1 MFRRHTNRFYVA
13 LLSAGVMVGVM
24 VGLLLWSTGA
34 FPVRA
39 ATSALEGGSYKT
51 ADVNEVP
58 PGGTVAYTIVL
69 SNSSGAE
76 LSEVVVT
83 DALDPRLSYDSHSYE
98 GTSAAFVPPVHQSGH
113 VTFTLY
119 KLKANSVVTIG
130 LFATLTDTVAS
141 GEIITNTATISDPTT
156 VFATN
161 PATFTVSRPPA
172 VQIYDPD
179 SGAVITDQPGDVVEM
194 SGRTWVEFDP
204 APFPSPP
211 IISPIENFDNDGTYS
226 VNWSDVEGAV
236 NYVLQ
241 ESDDGTFES
250 PTEYAVSAPGTSQ
263 FIFGNSNGTYAYRV
277 AAYDAAVHPS
287 RWSNVRMV
295 TVTAEGLMGM
305 TTQPAYDTALDATVV
320 VSVSTDG
327 GATWHAV
334 DSPVWNDGGW
344 WDWTYDW
351 ELGSE
356 RKDGVATPLMA
367 RAAYAGGGGWSE
379 DTITV
384 TVKNAK
390 FYTYFPIIF
399 KRWPPIPYKI
409 TSFTAS
415 DPGNDN
421 DYTVSW
427 SYGSHPDAPITKFQL
442 QEDSS
447 SAFDSPDTFELD
459 DAVTSRDFNDR
470 ADDTYWY
477 RIRGVNTA
485 WPGGRVLTGPWSD
498 PIEVV
503 VDTGHVYGFNG
514 STEGW
519 SIKRSDDHIE
529 KPDTLPEPISRNGKL
544 YHLVWGKADFS
555 IVSPMDRAPAV
566 PYTLKA
572 RVDVVDYEDI
582 PGDGEEAYSAK
593 TGMTW
598 GIIFGGNGGSPCPA
612 DRRSPNGCLNHYYRI
627 LITYDQ
633 SAGRFD
639 WQFKRID
646 YHEGN
651 EGGGKGRGVDLVGW
665 ESLEFEYDALGW
677 NEWEIRVTDDDSSN
691 IKVYM
696 NGRHLA
702 TVTDHKYIDDPYFGT
717 FMASTKELGG
727 VATKWEWFKVQR

>member
-39 ATSALEGGSYKT
+39 ATSALEGGSYKV

-58 PGGTVAYTIVL
+58 PGGMVAYTIVL
-69 SNSSGAE
+69 SNSSGSE
-76 LSEVVVT
+76 LGEVVVT
-83 DALDPRLSYDSHSYE
+83 DKLDPRLAYDSFSVD
-98 GTSAAFVPPVHQSGH
+98 GPAFYQDPVHESGY
-113 VTFTLY
+113 VTFTL
-119 KLKANSVVTIG
+119 LQLQANSVVTLG
-130 LFATLTDTVAS
+130 LFATVTDTVAS

-204 APFPSPP
+204 APFPNPP
-211 IISPIENFDNDGTYS
+211 VISPIENF
-226 VNWSDVEGAV
+226 EGAGNYFV
-236 NYVLQ
+236 EWSPVAGAVEYVLQ
-241 ESDDGTFES
+241 ESEDGTFENPVVYNTS
-250 PTEYAVSAPGTSQ
+250 DTEEFVSGK
-263 FIFGNSNGTYAYRV
+263 SNGTYAYRV
-277 AAYDAAVHPS
+277 TAYNGDAHPS
-287 RWSNVRMV
+287 RWSNVQTV
-295 TVTAEGLMGM
+295 DVFGANAWNVTARQVPQ
-305 TTQPAYDTALDATVV
+305 TSLDATVV

-327 GATWHAV
+327 GSTWHAV

-351 ELGSE
+351 ELGPE

-367 RAAYAGGGGWSE
+367 RAAYAGGGGWNE

-384 TVKNAK
+384 TVKNAR

-399 KRWPPIPYKI
+399 KRWPPVPYVVE
-409 TSFTAS
+409 SFTAPSS
-415 DPGNDN
+415 DDDGNF
-421 DYTVSW
+421 TVRW
-427 SYGSHPDAPITKFQL
+427 SYGSHPDAPITEFQL
-442 QEDSS
+442 QEDDNSG
-447 SAFDSPDTFELD
+447 FNSPKTFTLD
-459 DAVTSRDFNDR
+459 DTVTSKSFTGK
-470 ADDTYWY
+470 ADGNYWY
-477 RIRGVNTA
+477 RIRGVNTS
-485 WPGGRVLTGPWSD
+485 WEGGRVLTGSWSD
-498 PIEVV
+498 PIKVV
-503 VDTGHVYGFNG
+503 VNTGQTYGFTS

-519 SIKRSDDHIE
+519 EITRSDDHIE
-529 KPDTLPEPISRNGKL
+529 KPDALPQPISRNGKL

-555 IVSPMDRAPAV
+555 IVSPMDKAPDV
-566 PYTLKA
+566 PYTIKT
-572 RVDVVDYEDI
+572 RVDVVNYEDI
-582 PGDGEEAYSAK
+582 PGDGEGPYSAK

-612 DRRSPNGCLNHYYRI
+612 DRNSPNGCLSHYYRV

-639 WQFKRID
+639 WQLKRID

-651 EGGGKGRGVDLVGW
+651 EGGGKGRGVDLLAGW
-665 ESLEFEYDALGW
+665 QTIEFDYDALGW

-717 FMASTKELGG
+717 FMASTYELGG
-727 VATKWEWFKVQR
+727 VATKWDWFRVQR